1 VGVSVRPF
9 VDEDLPRVLGLL
21 DVSLGGGPAGRRPPE
36 LFRWK
41 HLDNPFGRS
50 LLLVAEH
57 QDRLIGLRAFMR
69 WRFRAGERVL
79 EAVRAVD
86 TATHPDFQGMGVF
99 SRLTRAALDA
109 MEGRVDLVFNTPNGK
124 SGPGYLKLGWREVG
138 RVPVAVRVRRPLR
151 LLTSRRGAPG
161 RSGGPPGWSPGQ
173 SGPATAAAA
182 LEDTAALA
190 ALLDR
195 EPAPGGLATPRT
207 PQYLRWRYGAAP
219 LLGYRAVTETRG
231 GELAGLALFRVRPRG
246 GLWES
251 TVAEVLAG
259 GDAAMARRLL
269 GRVARAAPVDHLTLH
284 APAGSPLA
292 RAARRGGFLPS
303 PAGILLVANPRTA
316 GIRPDPTRLDAW
328 ALSLGD
334 LEVF

>member
-1 VGVSVRPF
+1 MRQGAAELGVSVRPF

-21 DVSLGGGPAGRRPPE
+21 DASLGGGPAGRRPPE
-36 LFRWK
+36 LFTWK

-69 WRFRAGERVL
+69 WRFRAEGRTL
-79 EAVRAVD
+79 AAMRAVD

-109 MEGRVDLVFNTPNGK
+109 MDDQVDLVFNTPNGK

-138 RVPVAVRVRRPLR
+138 RVPVAVRVRHPLR
-151 LLTSRRGAPG
+151 LLAARRGRSRPAP
-161 RSGGPPGWSPGQ
+161 PVAAAP
-173 SGPATAAAA
+173 AAAA
-182 LEDTAALA
+182 LADDVGVA
-190 ALLDR
+190 ALLGR
-195 EPAPGGLATPRT
+195 EPAGPGLATPRT
-207 PQYLRWRYGAAP
+207 PRYLHWCYGAAP
-219 LLGYRAVTETRG
+219 LLGYRAVTEERG

-246 GLWES
+246 RLWEA
-251 TVAEVLAG
+251 TVAEVLAA
-259 GDAAMARRLL
+259 GDAATARRLL
-269 GRVARAAPVDHLTLH
+269 RRVAAASPVDHLTLH

-292 RAARRGGFLPS
+292 GAALRGGFLPS
-303 PAGILLVANPRTA
+303 PAGIRLVANPRTA
-316 GIRPDPTRLDAW
+316 GLRPDPTELGAW